1 MLYRPMDGEFIAAV
15 VAVLALMPLGAP
27 ANAQPFSAAP
37 QARSVSWL
45 LNRMQSPQYSDW
57 RTSMEQPSPKF
68 RSHYCMDCSMD
79 QRWR

>member
-1 MLYRPMDGEFIAAV
+1 MNGELIAVMAV
-15 VAVLALMPLGAP
+15 VLALLPLGAT
-27 ANAQPFSAAP
+27 ALAQPFSATS

>member
-1 MLYRPMDGEFIAAV
+1 MHGELLAV
-15 VAVLALMPLGAP
+15 MTAVLALMPVAI
-27 ANAQPFSAAP
+27 NQQAQVLPLAP
-37 QARSVSWL
+37 QASQVSWL

>member
-1 MLYRPMDGEFIAAV
+1 MDGEFIAV
-15 VAVLALMPLGAP
+15 MVAVLALLPLGAP

-37 QARSVSWL
+37 QARRVSWL
-45 LNRMQSPQYSDW
+45 LNRMQSPKYSDW

>member
-1 MLYRPMDGEFIAAV
+1 MNGELITAM
-15 VAVLALMPLGAP
+15 VAVLVLLPWVAP
-27 ANAQPFSAAP
+27 AYAQPFSAAP
-37 QARSVSWL
+37 QARRVSWL
-45 LNRMQSPQYSDW
+45 LNRMQSPKYSDW

>member
-1 MLYRPMDGEFIAAV
+1 MNGELIAVMAV
-15 VAVLALMPLGAP
+15 VLALLPLGAT
-27 ANAQPFSAAP
+27 ALAQPFYATS

>member
-1 MLYRPMDGEFIAAV
+1 MHGELLAV
-15 VAVLALMPLGAP
+15 MTAVLALMPVAI
-27 ANAQPFSAAP
+27 NQQAQVLPLTP
-37 QARSVSWL
+37 QASQVSWL